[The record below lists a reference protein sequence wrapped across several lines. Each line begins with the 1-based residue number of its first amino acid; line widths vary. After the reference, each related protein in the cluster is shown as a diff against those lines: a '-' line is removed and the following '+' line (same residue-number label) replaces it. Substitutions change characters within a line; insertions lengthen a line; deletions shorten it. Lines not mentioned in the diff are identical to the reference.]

1 MIIKSISITEG
12 KKSKQYAFSA
22 GSNLIYSQGNTAG
35 KTTLLRI
42 ILYSLGYS
50 IPNTKNI
57 KFENCKIETVVNSN
71 GKTYTILREDEYLLV
86 NENSKETYYILPEEL
101 NNFHQELF
109 GTTNFDVLN
118 NLLGVYYMDQEKG
131 WTLLNRGVVI
141 GKIRFNIQQLILG
154 LSERNYAKLQAEF
167 LFLEREI
174 SKYQHMQNVAQYQ
187 QEIFTEK
194 GDIIHEKYDD
204 SLQRDLA
211 VCSFDLESLNK
222 ELHQVNEVINDNN
235 KISKFIEK
243 MSLRVK
249 GPNGTEI
256 PVNKNTIIGLPDN
269 INFMLSR
276 RKLLVTQI
284 SKLNGKLTKIRDLIY
299 YQSQQPTTES
309 LVQAFDKNISAI
321 SIDAKAVDNILSEL
335 STQRIG
341 VKKALNELTK
351 ADNPVLL
358 QMYEKVMKY
367 GEELGLTP
375 YMSSS
380 VDFLFTSNLKE
391 LTGATLMKMVF
402 AFKMAYISAVE
413 SVLKIKLPIILDSP
427 SGKELGLANIQLL
440 MDILDRDFLEHQIII
455 ASIFTY
461 NLRNLNIIEL
471 TGKIT
476 E

>member
-1 MIIKSISITEG
+1 MIKNIVITEG
-12 KKSKQYAFSA
+12 KKSKHYTFSTGA
-22 GSNLIYSQGNTAG
+22 NLIHSQSNTAG

-57 KFENCKIETVVNSN
+57 IFGKCKVETSIEIN
-71 GKTYTILREDEYLLV
+71 GKKFAIMREDEYLLV
-86 NENSKETYYILPEEL
+86 NDGTDQKYFILPEEL
-101 NNFHQELF
+101 NHFHESLF
-109 GTTNFDVLN
+109 GITNRDILN

-154 LSERNYAKLQAEF
+154 LSNRNYERYQSELV
-167 LFLEREI
+167 LLEREI
-174 SKYQHMQNVAQYQ
+174 VKYQHMQNIAQYQ
-187 QEIFTEK
+187 QEVYAEK
-194 GDIIHEKYDD
+194 GNIIYETYNE

-222 ELHQVNEVINDNN
+222 ELREVNEVIDDNN
-235 KISKFIEK
+235 KVSKFIEK
-243 MSLRVK
+243 MNLRVK
-249 GPNGTEI
+249 APNNIEI
-256 PVNKNTIIGLPDN
+256 PVNKETLLGLTDN

-276 RKLLVTQI
+276 RKLLVSRI
-284 SKLNGKLTKIRDLIY
+284 SKSTSRLNQLRNLLY
-299 YQSQQPTTES
+299 YQSQQPTAES
-309 LVQAFDKNISAI
+309 LIQAFDKNISAI

-335 STQRIG
+335 STRRME
-341 VKKALNELTK
+341 VKNTLNKLTK
-351 ADNPVLL
+351 IDNPIVL
-358 QMYEKVMKY
+358 QMHETVVRY

-380 VDFLFTSNLKE
+380 IDFLFTSNLKE

-402 AFKMAYISAVE
+402 AFKMAYILAIK
-413 SVLKIKLPIILDSP
+413 SVLRVNLPIVLDSP
-427 SGKELGLANIQLL
+427 SGKELDSSNIQLL
-440 MDILDRDFLEHQIII
+440 INILDRDFADHQIFI
-455 ASIFTY
+455 ASIYTY
-461 NLRNLNIIEL
+461 KLSNLNIIDL